1 LKISTAQ
8 YYKNLNELMTNQQA
22 KIAELQAQLAT
33 GKKNVT
39 PSTDVKSTTSSIKL
53 STVISSQEDYIDTL
67 RNINANYIEE
77 ESAMSSMSNMIRR
90 IQELCIA
97 GSNGTYSQDDLN
109 MFANEIAGYLDDIR
123 GLANTKDSNGHY
135 IFSGTKTT
143 TLPFVKQ
150 NDGSTIYQ
158 GNQSEIKTTVE
169 GGYALPL
176 NISGSKLAGSLERK
190 NDAGIVVTKVD
201 MFKVME
207 DALNA
212 IRSNNLSEIQRGS
225 VELDLVIQ
233 NLGSNLV
240 ENGLRQKIV
249 SERETIAQDKILVY
263 RNLLSKSQDIDYAT
277 AITQLSSDM
286 LALEA
291 AQSTF
296 SKVAQLSLF
305 DFIK

>member
-1 LKISTAQ
+1 
-8 YYKNLNELMTNQQA
+8 
-22 KIAELQAQLAT
+22 
-33 GKKNVT
+33 
-39 PSTDVKSTTSSIKL
+39 
-53 STVISSQEDYIDTL
+53 
-67 RNINANYIEE
+67 
-77 ESAMSSMSNMIRR
+77 
-90 IQELCIA
+90 
-97 GSNGTYSQDDLN
+97 
-109 MFANEIAGYLDDIR
+109 LDDIR

-143 TLPFVKQ
+143 TIPFVKQ
-150 NDGSTIYQ
+150 NDGSTVYQ
-158 GNQSEIKTTVE
+158 GNQSEIKTTIE

-176 NISGSKLAGSLERK
+176 NISGNKLAGSLERK
-190 NDAGIVVTKVD
+190 NDAGVVVTKVD

-207 DALNA
+207 DVLNA
-212 IRSNNLSEIQRGS
+212 IRTNNLSEIQRGS

-240 ENGLRQKIV
+240 ENGLRQKVV

-263 RNLLSKSQDIDYAT
+263 RNLLSESQDVDYAT

-296 SKVAQLSLF
+296 SKVSQLSLF